1 MADQYGSDYITI
13 VDEDGEEFELE
24 VLMTMEYNGATY
36 QAVIPAVDADE
47 EVDLEVSILKN
58 VEEDGEIILCAVED
72 EQELQTVYDLI
83 MDALYEDEE
92 DEDED

>member
-1 MADQYGSDYITI
+1 MADLYGSDYITI

-58 VEEDGEIILCAVED
+58 VEADGEIILCAIED

-83 MDALYEDEE
+83 MDALYEEEE
-92 DEDED
+92 DEE